1 MIWYSIAKYDVNAS
15 VEFLQ
20 MLAPLLCFG
29 TVICIIAFF
38 LIIQRMTYIPAET
51 PLVSIQNYSSKQGT

>member
-20 MLAPLLCFG
+20 MLALLLCFG

-38 LIIQRMTYIPAET
+38 LIIKKICYSPAES
-51 PLVSIQNYSSKQGT
+51 PLDSIQNYSSKQGT